1 MSDIDDISPTTL
13 LEDFRS
19 VNIKNKLN
27 SVKSIKTITFC
38 LGKER
43 TEKEFIPFLSFFVED
58 EETTVVIEL
67 LNQFDCMIDSVS
79 QTVESFSVV
88 FNLWEK
94 ISKMEEN
101 QIRVKS
107 VEVFE
112 KVIIKFLNEVLKVD
126 PSLFGNLILEKYL
139 NNSDSSYVYVI
150 LNTLYLIIIYENT
163 YKSILIEEDSNNKK
177 VKSKI
182 TKQTKAASPIYS
194 QALNI
199 IKKLSKK
206 TIFAELSQLI
216 TTLEKYFLL
225 ISIEELKE
233 IVTNVI
239 KEDEGKEF
247 LFILKGNMIINL
259 IKGIEA
265 YSLVYDNKEENINM
279 ILNIFHLLYKDL
291 FKKIV
296 VNIDI
301 IVDIND
307 NVLYLLTCLIKSSY
321 KMLNIISKIMIKFTS
336 LNTNMTF
343 MNYIKEVINDIYVLY
358 SNYLKIPIPDIR
370 LQLSQVFEVLFL
382 EFLDLSQILSSHETK
397 ESKNMKE
404 TKDNKSKESYKL
416 KDIIYNLLEMFL
428 NIIIKEASI
437 PITIQASTQLQ
448 NTTSQQINQ
457 NQQGAVS
464 LLNLK
469 CRQVISSSLL
479 AVSSKTKL
487 SRSEFNTKI
496 LPHVIDILKDDSL
509 DLKIT
514 LLSKIDDLDSNII
527 SIDELFEY
535 ILPALYD
542 ISNSK
547 SWRNRLQLKNLYE
560 PLKKTIPKK
569 TILNKIFPIYQS
581 WLYDPVWAIR
591 EEAIASIVKIMKDY
605 NESTWEMMIGKIK
618 ELENEKNYLIKVTL
632 SRLIS
637 AINENNETS
646 IFVEKYM
653 FDTVYSLC
661 ALNNE
666 NVILNLQ
673 KVIKSFLSSKN
684 RLDEKKV
691 NLIRTC
697 ILKE

>member
-13 LEDFRS
+13 IEDFRS

-27 SVKSIKTITFC
+27 SVKSINTITFC

-43 TEKEFIPFLSFFVED
+43 TEKEFISFLSFFVED
-58 EETTVVIEL
+58 EETTVIIEL
-67 LNQFDCMIDSVS
+67 LNQFNCLIDSVS

-94 ISKMEEN
+94 ISRMEEN

-107 VEVFE
+107 VEIFE
-112 KVIIKFLNEVLKVD
+112 KVIIKYLNEVLKID
-126 PSLFGNLILEKYL
+126 PILFGNLILEKYIS
-139 NNSDSSYVYVI
+139 NSDSSYVYVI
-150 LNTLYLIIIYENT
+150 LNTLYLILIYENT

-182 TKQTKAASPIYS
+182 IKQTKAASPIYS

-199 IKKLSKK
+199 IKNLSKK
-206 TIFAELSQLI
+206 TIFIELSQLI
-216 TTLEKYFLL
+216 TSLEKYSLL

-233 IVTNVI
+233 VITNVI

-247 LFILKGNMIINL
+247 CFILKGNMIINL

-265 YSLVYDNKEENINM
+265 YSLVYDNKEENVNM
-279 ILNIFHLLYKDL
+279 ILNVFHLLYKDI

-296 VNIDI
+296 VNIDVV
-301 IVDIND
+301 VDFND
-307 NVLYLLTCLIKSSY
+307 NILYLLTCLIKFSY
-321 KMLNIISKIMIKFTS
+321 KILNTISKIMIKYIN
-336 LNTNMTF
+336 LITNMPF
-343 MNYIKEVINDIYVLY
+343 MTYIKEVIYDIYELY

-370 LQLSQVFEVLFL
+370 LQLSQVFEGLFS
-382 EFLDLSQILSSHETK
+382 EFLDLSHILSSHESK

-404 TKDNKSKESYKL
+404 MKDNKSKDSYKL
-416 KDIIYNLLEMFL
+416 KDIIYNLLDMFL
-428 NIIIKEASI
+428 NKIVKEASI
-437 PITIQASTQLQ
+437 PTTIQASTQLQ

-469 CRQVISSSLL
+469 SRQVISSSLL
-479 AVSSKTKL
+479 AISSKAKL
-487 SRSEFNTKI
+487 SRSDFNTKI

-509 DLKIT
+509 ELKIT

-591 EEAIASIVKIMKDY
+591 EEAIVCVVKIMKDY

-637 AINENNETS
+637 AINENNEIR

-653 FDTVYSLC
+653 FDTVYNLC
-661 ALNNE
+661 AMNNE

-673 KVIKSFLSSKN
+673 KVIKSFLLSKN

-697 ILKE
+697 LLKE